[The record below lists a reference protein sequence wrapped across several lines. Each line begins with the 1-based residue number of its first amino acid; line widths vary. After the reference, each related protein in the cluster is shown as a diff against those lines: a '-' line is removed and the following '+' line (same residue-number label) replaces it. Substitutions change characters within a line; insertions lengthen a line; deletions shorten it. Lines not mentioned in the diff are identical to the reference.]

1 MILRC
6 CCGVILFDV
15 SVILFVPI
23 YNFISAWRGW
33 RRAASWT
40 LVSVS
45 VPQQSC
51 IQLYPELGC
60 LGTVINLQQDK
71 YRVDTAT
78 AGQGPV
84 LQQAE

>member
-1 MILRC
+1 MAPLEHTS
-6 CCGVILFDV
+6 GPV
-15 SVILFVPI
+15 
-23 YNFISAWRGW
+23 A
-33 RRAASWT
+33 
-40 LVSVS
+40 
-45 VPQQSC
+45 
-51 IQLYPELGC
+51 LYPAVSRAR